1 MSGRLVRALAAAA
14 LLVAAGGCDALPGK
28 PTRDE
33 RYVRP
38 DAVEDF
44 ASLYGENC
52 SGCHGADGRL
62 GPARPL
68 NDPLYLAFASD
79 ADLIRVTSQGVAGTT
94 MPAFAISAGGTL
106 TDEQIAQLVRE
117 MRARWARPQ
126 DVAGVALPPYA
137 APLGDAQAGAATF
150 ATACA
155 PCHGKD
161 GSGVAGK
168 AKGSIVDG
176 SYLALVSDQGLRS
189 TVVAGRSDLGMPD
202 FRGGAGAAPLS
213 ATQVADVVA
222 WLAAQRAPFP
232 GRPYPESK

>member
-1 MSGRLVRALAAAA
+1 MSGRLARALATTVLV
-14 LLVAAGGCDALPGK
+14 LLAGCDSLPGK

-33 RYVRP
+33 RYVLP
-38 DAVEDF
+38 DKVAAF
-44 ASLYGENC
+44 ADLYGQNC

-68 NDPLYLAFASD
+68 NDPVYLAIASD
-79 ADLIRVTSQGVAGTT
+79 ADLIRVTSLGVPDTT

-106 TDEQIAQLVRE
+106 TDQQIADLVRE
-117 MRARWARPQ
+117 MRARWSQPK
-126 DVAGVALPPYA
+126 DVAGVTLPPYA
-137 APLGDAQAGAATF
+137 APLGDAQRGAA
-150 ATACA
+150 AYAAACA
-155 PCHGKD
+155 SCHGPD
-161 GSGVAGK
+161 GTGVAGK

-189 TVVAGRSDLGMPD
+189 TVIAGRSDLGMPD
-202 FRGGAGAAPLS
+202 FRGGAGATPLT

-222 WLAAQRAPFP
+222 FLAAKRPEFP